1 MKSIAAAFGALG
13 QEDIAAIQASEA
25 SGSDYVLK
33 LADGDVILARG
44 DYEISSEDMP
54 GWLVATDGPLTL
66 ALDITVTDELRKE
79 GTAREL
85 INRIQN
91 LRKDSDFDVTDK
103 ISVRIF
109 AEGQDYDEIEASL
122 ASFRD
127 YVASQTLARE
137 IEVAP
142 LSEAGDASEVEWND
156 SVIRISVSRL

>member
-1 MKSIAAAFGALG
+1 M
-13 QEDIAAIQASEA
+13 
-25 SGSDYVLK
+25 
-33 LADGDVILARG
+33 
-44 DYEISSEDMP
+44 
-54 GWLVATDGPLTL
+54 
-66 ALDITVTDELRKE
+66 
-79 GTAREL
+79 
-85 INRIQN
+85 
-91 LRKDSDFDVTDK
+91 TDK

-122 ASFRD
+122 ASFKD